1 MATDTSTQ
9 QTPSQGVA
17 PQTTSAHG
25 GTAHP
30 HHPPSHLKSYFVS
43 SEQQFDAA
51 KLGMWVFL
59 ITEMLLFS
67 GMFVAYTVY
76 RVQHPVAFAEAS
88 HTLDWVL
95 GGTNTLVLL
104 ASSLTVALS
113 IHYAQKNEQRKA
125 AWSLVITV
133 ALACVFM
140 VIKYFEYTAKFEHG
154 VYPGEAFHP
163 HGSHYAQLNEFP
175 FARQF
180 FSIYFVMTG
189 IHGIHVLIGIGLIG
203 WLATRAFREHFSSEW
218 YTPIEIVGLYWHLVD
233 IIWIFLFP
241 LLYLI

>member
-1 MATDTSTQ
+1 MATETKTAS
-9 QTPSQGVA
+9 PSQGVT
-17 PQTTSAHG
+17 PQSSAE
-25 GTAHP
+25 AH

-51 KLGMWVFL
+51 KLGMWIFL

-76 RVQHPVAFAEAS
+76 RSQHPVAFSEAS
-88 HTLDWVL
+88 HTLNWVM
-95 GGTNTLVLL
+95 GGGNTLVLL
-104 ASSLTVALS
+104 GSSLTVALA
-113 IHYAQKNEQRKA
+113 IHYAQKDKQRKA
-125 AWSLVITV
+125 AWSLT
-133 ALACVFM
+133 ATTLLACAFM
-140 VIKYFEYTAKFEHG
+140 AVKYFEWTAKFDHG
-154 VYPGEAFHP
+154 VFPGEAFNP
-163 HGSHYAQLNEFP
+163 HGDHYAHLAEFP

-180 FSIYFVMTG
+180 FSIYYVMTG
-189 IHGIHVLIGIGLIG
+189 IHAIHVLIGIGLIA
-203 WLATRAFREHFSSEW
+203 WLATRAFRGHFSSAW